1 MERFRIQSTIQ
12 HCRWGKGRVYPFLC
26 KILASKEESKG
37 EKLVE
42 DLQKSIEQNEE
53 IEIDLGRLLRQL
65 KKKMSFIIAVTV
77 IAIVISLLV
86 TKFLIPDVYKRQLP
100 WYPVSLS

>member
-53 IEIDLGRLLRQL
+53 IEIDLGRLAA
-65 KKKMSFIIAVTV
+65 AVEEKDVLYHRSDV
-77 IAIVISLLV
+77 IAIIISLLV
-86 TKFLIPDVYKRQLP
+86 TKFLIPKKY
-100 WYPVSLS
+100 